1 MRRERVKYP
10 RGVWIDPANEDKPR
24 IEQRRFASYQSE
36 ERNLLRRDRP
46 PDGYKVNTM
55 VNEMT
60 RSRVIQ
66 SWFVA
71 VTLVAVASIAVGVS
85 VTLSTGAILL
95 ALSVVPPTIVL
106 MLWPGPQPATAADV
120 LYGSDRRG

>member
-1 MRRERVKYP
+1 
-10 RGVWIDPANEDKPR
+10 
-24 IEQRRFASYQSE
+24 
-36 ERNLLRRDRP
+36 
-46 PDGYKVNTM
+46 M
-55 VNEMT
+55 VNAMT

-71 VTLVAVASIAVGVS
+71 VTLVAVASIAMGAS

-106 MLWPGPQPATAADV
+106 MLWPGPQPPTAADV

>member
-1 MRRERVKYP
+1 M
-10 RGVWIDPANEDKPR
+10 
-24 IEQRRFASYQSE
+24 
-36 ERNLLRRDRP
+36 
-46 PDGYKVNTM
+46 NTM

-71 VTLVAVASIAVGVS
+71 VTLVAVASIAVGAS

>member
-1 MRRERVKYP
+1 MAKQRPLHAGVSCGCEP
-10 RGVWIDPANEDKPR
+10 RLSAAGRGRITPPGV
-24 IEQRRFASYQSE
+24 
-36 ERNLLRRDRP
+36 
-46 PDGYKVNTM
+46 KVNTM
-55 VNEMT
+55 LKEMT

-71 VTLVAVASIAVGVS
+71 LTLVAVASIALGAS

-120 LYGSDRRG
+120 